1 MRREM
6 STRQSRSRFDCL
18 ARLAPDEPYF
28 VLRAQDRLA
37 PEQIEAWA
45 IEAQLNGCG
54 PGKVAEARR
63 IAAAMRHWSK
73 RKMPD

>member
-1 MRREM
+1 MN
-6 STRQSRSRFDCL
+6 TRNGRSRFDCL
-18 ARLAPDEPYF
+18 TRLAPDEPYF

-45 IEAQLNGCG
+45 IEAQLNGCT

-63 IAAAMRHWSK
+63 IAGEMRRWSK

>member
-1 MRREM
+1 M

-54 PGKVAEARR
+54 PGKVTEARR
-63 IAAAMRHWSK
+63 IAAAMRRWSK

>member
-1 MRREM
+1 MN
-6 STRQSRSRFDCL
+6 TRNSRSRFDCL

-37 PEQIEAWA
+37 PEQVEAWA
-45 IEAQLNGCG
+45 IEAQLNGCT
-54 PGKVAEARR
+54 PAKVAEARR
-63 IAAAMRHWSK
+63 IAGEMRRWPR

>member
-1 MRREM
+1 M
-6 STRQSRSRFDCL
+6 STRQSRPRFDCL
-18 ARLAPDEPYF
+18 DRLAPDEPYF

-45 IEAQLNGCG
+45 VEAQLNGCE
-54 PGKVAEARR
+54 PAKVAEARR
-63 IAAAMRHWSK
+63 IAVAMRRWPK